1 MNPVVIVPTYNE
13 MDSLPR
19 LVERL
24 RALPAK
30 PRVLV
35 VDDASPDGT
44 GVWAEEQKG
53 AGDVS
58 VIRRSGKLG
67 LGTAYLEGF
76 RRALLEGFDPI
87 LTMDSDLS
95 HPPEAIPE
103 MLRLIATGEHD
114 LVIGSRYVA
123 GGGTKNWP
131 ASRILLSTCANF
143 VARTLLRFSP
153 RDCTAGFRCYRAD
166 LLRRLPLDE
175 IRADGYSFLVEM
187 LFLCRRAGARMTEVP
202 IVFEDR
208 RYGRSKISRSEI
220 TKGVLTVFRLALR

>member
-1 MNPVVIVPTYNE
+1 MRPVVIVPTYNE

-24 RALPAK
+24 QALPL
-30 PRVLV
+30 PPHVLV

-44 GVWAEEQKG
+44 GGWAEERAR
-53 AGDVS
+53 AGGLS
-58 VIRRSGKLG
+58 VIRRGGKLG

-76 RRALLEGFDPI
+76 RRALAEGFDPI
-87 LTMDSDLS
+87 ITMDSDLS
-95 HPPEAIPE
+95 HPPEVIPD
-103 MLRLIATGEHD
+103 MLRLIREGDHD
-114 LVIGSRYVA
+114 LVIGSRYVP
-123 GGGTKNWP
+123 GGGTRNWP
-131 ASRILLSTCANF
+131 ASRIFLSTCANF

-175 IRADGYSFLVEM
+175 IRADGYSFLVEL
-187 LFLCRRAGARMTEVP
+187 LFLCTKARARMTEVP

-208 RYGRSKISRSEI
+208 RFGQSKISRSEI
-220 TKGVLTVFRLALR
+220 SRGVLTVFRLAIR